1 MKHVFKAGAYT
12 LEYTES
18 RADTPVIWENHC
30 HTEFEM
36 IAVLE
41 GDISVLLEGRHYRLT
56 ENQTVIIPPLFYH
69 TVTANKKG
77 VYRRVTALFDPGAIP
92 SVLQPHFLKKDAY
105 LTPFYSSQGGELK
118 RICQTGDPVFYEPLS
133 QSLMTQILY
142 EDARAERSD
151 AAVETDSFLHEIISY
166 IDAHLCEKILLDDLA
181 AHTSRSKSAVCH
193 LFTEKMSISPKQY
206 ILQKKLALAHK
217 RITEGTPPTLAAM
230 QVGYE
235 NYSSFYRMYQKLLKT
250 APSAGGKRKDTH

>member
-1 MKHVFKAGAYT
+1 MKHIFQAGEYAI
-12 LEYTES
+12 EYTES
-18 RADTPVIWENHC
+18 RADTPVLWENHC
-30 HTEFEM
+30 HTEYEM

-41 GDISVLLEGRHYRLT
+41 GDISILLESRHYRLT

-77 VYRRVTALFDPGAIP
+77 VYRRVTGLFNLNAIP
-92 SVLQPHFLKKDAY
+92 AVLHPHFQKKGAS
-105 LTPFYSSQGGELK
+105 LTPFYASQSAELK
-118 RICQTGDPVFYEPLS
+118 RICQAGNSSFYGPLAE
-133 QSLMTQILY
+133 SLMTQIFY
-142 EDARAERSD
+142 EDVKSESND
-151 AAVETDSFLHEIISY
+151 AAVETDSFLYEIISY

-217 RITEGTPPTLAAM
+217 RITEGTPPTKAAIE
-230 QVGYE
+230 VGYE
-235 NYSSFYRMYQKLLKT
+235 NYSSFYRMYQKMLLS
-250 APSAGGKRKDTH
+250 APSNSSRRKL